1 MNRREAVSSV
11 AALLGG
17 TLVGAEL
24 FVSCAPG
31 TRNVNTLF
39 NPDQVSLLAEI
50 ADTILPP
57 TKTPGAREAGVGEFM
72 ALVVQDCYRS
82 QDQKIFLEGM
92 SAINEASNKQYGHD
106 FMALD
111 AAQRTALLTDLDKEQ
126 RMYMKQKE
134 RTAPS
139 HYFRMM
145 KELTLLG
152 YFTSELGATQAL
164 RYVAV
169 PGRYDGNYPYKKGD
183 RAWA

>member
-24 FVSCAPG
+24 FVSCTPG
-31 TRNVNTLF
+31 RRNANTLF
-39 NPDQVSLLAEI
+39 DRHQLSMLDEI

-57 TKTPGAREAGVGEFM
+57 TSTPGAREAGVGEFI
-72 ALVVQDCYRS
+72 ALIVQDCYTREN
-82 QDQKIFLEGM
+82 QEIFLQGM
-92 SAINEASNKQYGHD
+92 QAINGSSNKQYGQD
-106 FMALD
+106 FVALVPG
-111 AAQRTALLTDLDKEQ
+111 QRTALLTGLDEEQ
-126 RMYMKQKE
+126 RIYMKQKANKE
-134 RTAPS
+134 PS

-152 YFTSELGATQAL
+152 YFTSEAGATKAL

-169 PGRYDGNYPYKKGD
+169 PGRYDGNVPYKKGD
-183 RAWA
+183 RAWV